1 MKTNTILSFLFLF
14 LATNAQAQLKPIDF
28 PRFSSKSSSSIEI
41 TRIEQNDTA
50 TILFMEAYNQPNY
63 WVRISSA
70 TTLQGTSTGKTYK
83 LLSSKGF
90 QLDQQINMPAS
101 GNVPFQ
107 LFFEPLDSKEQKISF
122 IEGQQEGD
130 YIVKDIE
137 LNEDY
142 KKAPIHCHISGTVI
156 NKPLLSR
163 LMLCTDLAKLGTSS
177 WISIPVHNGTFNY
190 DLYTDI
196 EEKYRLIYWDD
207 YLKHGIIIPA
217 PFFAEN
223 GNIEMTLYPYLGG
236 RPDTYDIK
244 TTAPLTSEM
253 LAYTKK
259 ENALFQFKDI
269 DAAIEALEKADGYY
283 TEAYKSFWKK
293 FDETKVME
301 ERNKLFKERD
311 RLEETGAFYTD
322 AAKALRNRLDAR
334 HDSLAAW
341 RLEYFAQHP
350 SLPSLYL
357 LQESIEFAKYEK
369 KEITPY
375 SDLYHNV
382 FEQKFATHPIGKH
395 IQQYLASL
403 SIKVGN
409 QFVDFIAPDLEGN
422 NIKLSDVIKNKV
434 ALIDLWASYCGP
446 CRRSSSSMIPIYKKY
461 ENKGF
466 TIIGIAR
473 EKDNANAMKAAIKK
487 DGYPW
492 MNLIELNDKAQIWSK
507 YGIPNAAGSTFLVDN
522 TGRILAINPSAEEVE
537 TILEQTL

>member
-1 MKTNTILSFLFLF
+1 MKTNTILSFLFFF
-14 LATNAQAQLKPIDF
+14 LVTSAQAQLRSIDF
-28 PRFSSKSSSSIEI
+28 PRFSSKNSDNIEI

-50 TILFMEAYNQPNY
+50 TILFMEAYNRSNY
-63 WVRISSA
+63 SVSISSS
-70 TTLQGTSTGKTYK
+70 TTLQGTRTGKTYK

-101 GNVPFQ
+101 GNVSFQ
-107 LFFEPLDSKEQKISF
+107 LFFEPLDGKEQKISF

-130 YIVKDIE
+130 YVVKDIE

-163 LMLCTDLAKLGTSS
+163 LMLCTDLAELGTSS

-207 YLKHGIIIPA
+207 YLKYGILIPA

-223 GNIEMTLYPYLGG
+223 GNIEMTLYPYSEGVTN
-236 RPDTYDIK
+236 TYDIK
-244 TTAPLTSEM
+244 NTTPLTSEM

-259 ENALFQFKDI
+259 QNAQFQFKDI
-269 DAAIEALEKADGYY
+269 EVAREALEKADGYY
-283 TEAYKSFWKK
+283 TEVHKSFWKK
-293 FDETKVME
+293 FDETKVLE
-301 ERNKLFKERD
+301 ERDKLFEERD
-311 RLEETGAFYTD
+311 SLEESGAFYTD
-322 AAKALRNRLDAR
+322 AAKALENRLKAR

-350 SLPSLYL
+350 SLPSLYSL
-357 LQESIEFAKYEK
+357 LENVEFAKHEK
-369 KEITPY
+369 KDITPY
-375 SDLYHNV
+375 SDLYRNV
-382 FEQKFATHPIGKH
+382 FEQRFAAHPIGKH
-395 IQQYLASL
+395 IQQYFASL
-403 SIKVGN
+403 NIKVGS
-409 QFVDFIAPDLEGN
+409 QFVDFTAPDLEGN

-446 CRRSSSSMIPIYKKY
+446 CRRSSISMIPIYKKY

-473 EKDNANAMKAAIKK
+473 EKDNAKAMKAAIKK

-507 YGIPNAAGSTFLVDN
+507 YGIPNAAGGTFLVDN
-522 TGRILAINPSAEEVE
+522 TGRILAINPSAKEVE
-537 TILEQTL
+537 AILEQTL